1 MVGGFL
7 RPLEI
12 CFFFLM
18 VTTYRLRTT
27 VLEETCAEKNTK
39 SLQREKARELED
51 LAK

>member
-39 SLQREKARELED
+39 GDREKARELED